1 MGEYMIHMNEEG
13 ILQFIINRPEKRNAV
28 SYEIMAG
35 LEKALDECIQND
47 HVKALLITG
56 SGDQAFCSGG
66 DLSQFH
72 NLKTESESYGMLSK
86 MGSLIMKLAFLP
98 KPTIAFINGTA
109 IGGGCEIAT
118 ACDFRIAK
126 RTTKMGF
133 VQGNLA
139 ITTGWGGGTLLLERL
154 SASNALSL
162 LMTARVEE
170 AEVLYDMG
178 FVDELVDANVPIHE
192 FPLIKLISQKSEG
205 VLRAYKQQLLGKWD
219 RKRVEENIMKEISQC
234 SKLWASD
241 EHHEAVE
248 RFFNK

>member
-1 MGEYMIHMNEEG
+1 LGDYLIHMNDKG
-13 ILQFIINRPEKRNAV
+13 LLKFIIDRPEKRNAV
-28 SYEIMAG
+28 SYEIMEG
-35 LEKALDECIQND
+35 LRKALEESVQND

-72 NLKTESESYGMLSK
+72 NLKTESESYEMLSK
-86 MGSLIMKLAFLP
+86 MGGLLTRLAFLP

-126 RTTKMGF
+126 RTARMGF

-154 SASNALSL
+154 PVSIALSL
-162 LMTARVEE
+162 LMTARLEQ
-170 AEVLYDMG
+170 AEVLNEMG
-178 FVDELVDANVPIHE
+178 FIDELVDDFMPLHE
-192 FPLIKLISQKSEG
+192 IPLINMISTKPPG
-205 VLRAYKQQLLGKWD
+205 VLKAYKQQLLSKWD
-219 RKRVEENIMKEISQC
+219 KKKIEKNILEEIKQC
-234 SKLWASD
+234 SKLWARD
-241 EHHEAVE
+241 EHHEAVDQ
-248 RFFNK
+248 FFSN

>member
-1 MGEYMIHMNEEG
+1 MEEYVLHMNEDG

-28 SYEIMAG
+28 SYEIMHG

-47 HVKALLITG
+47 HVKAFLITG

-86 MGSLIMKLAFLP
+86 MGALITRLAFLP
-98 KPTIAFINGTA
+98 KPTIAFINGIA

-126 RTTKMGF
+126 RNAKMGF
-133 VQGNLA
+133 VQGTLA
-139 ITTGWGGGTLLLERL
+139 ITTGWGGGTLLHERL
-154 SASNALSL
+154 TVSNALSL

-170 AEVLYDMG
+170 AEFLHRIG
-178 FVDELVDANVPIHE
+178 FIDELVDDIVPIHDIP
-192 FPLIKLISQKSEG
+192 FIKMISLKSEA
-205 VLRAYKQQLLGKWD
+205 VLRSYKKQLLEKWD
-219 RKRVEENIMKEISQC
+219 KKRIEENILNEIRQC
-234 SKLWASD
+234 SKLWAKE
-241 EHHEAVE
+241 EHHKAVDK
-248 RFFNK
+248 FFNQ